1 MTKAIIFSII
11 IFLFA
16 ACTSTFPSPTQKP
29 LPTPI
34 GMDSG
39 TAATGPPQ
47 PPTIVLT
54 ETSPTLSPQT
64 VSPPRGKEFVDQVL
78 GISFSYP
85 PDWENLLRSPD
96 EPSGLTLHG
105 PGLGQGPEPI
115 IFSITIDVQTEPE
128 KALGVIVEQQLA
140 QVPNDLRGG
149 IRRRSLKAGGEL
161 AEEVIGL
168 PSISGAVETFVLHNG
183 QIYLIILQPYD
194 ESNESLVP
202 YLPQARSVYDGV
214 LASWKFLK

>member
-1 MTKAIIFSII
+1 M
-11 IFLFA
+11 
-16 ACTSTFPSPTQKP
+16 
-29 LPTPI
+29 
-34 GMDSG
+34 
-39 TAATGPPQ
+39 
-47 PPTIVLT
+47 
-54 ETSPTLSPQT
+54 SPQT
-64 VSPPRGKEFVDQVL
+64 VFPPRGKEFVDQVL
-78 GISFSYP
+78 GVAFSYP

-96 EPSGLTLHG
+96 EPSGVTLHG

-115 IFSITIDVQTEPE
+115 IFSITIDVQPEPE
-128 KALGVIVEQQLA
+128 KALGPIVEQQLA

-149 IRRRSLKAGGEL
+149 IRRRSLKVGGEL

-183 QIYLIILQPYD
+183 QVYLIILQPYD

-202 YLPQARSVYDGV
+202 YLPPARSVYDGV